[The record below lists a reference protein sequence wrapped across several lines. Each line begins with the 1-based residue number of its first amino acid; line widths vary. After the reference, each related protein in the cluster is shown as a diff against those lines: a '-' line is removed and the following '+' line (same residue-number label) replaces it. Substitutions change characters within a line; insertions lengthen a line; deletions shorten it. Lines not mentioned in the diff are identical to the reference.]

1 MWAYFMLF
9 IYKEVYICEAGLY
22 LIGCMRLHNIVIV
35 ICIKYLSELLYTD
48 LNIIKFSD
56 VFL

>member
-1 MWAYFMLF
+1 MWTYFMLF

-22 LIGCMRLHNIVIV
+22 LIGCKNLHNIVIV
-35 ICIKYLSELLYTD
+35 ICIKYMSEVSYTD
-48 LNIIKFSD
+48 LIIIKFAD